1 MREQKEKKVTIPVIT
16 LDGLSG
22 SGKGT
27 YSQMMAKALG
37 WHYLDSGA
45 LFRAVAWA
53 ILHHQTVYES
63 EAQLRA
69 LLESLDIDMKATP
82 KTGDFNVSCN
92 GRDITA
98 DIRTEVVGSMASKCA
113 KIQLVRD
120 FILDLNRTC
129 RKPPGLVADGRDM
142 GTVVFPDATL
152 KFYLEADTETR
163 ARRRQAQLKA
173 KGINVSLREVQDE
186 LIQRDHRDQSRE
198 IAPAVPASDVI
209 RVSTAQSTIE
219 QVFETL
225 MQHVHCE
232 MN

>member
-1 MREQKEKKVTIPVIT
+1 MTVTVIT

-27 YSQMMAKALG
+27 YSLLLAKALG

-45 LFRAVAWA
+45 LYRAVAWA
-53 ILHHQTVYES
+53 ILHHKTVYEVDR
-63 EAQLRA
+63 ELQA
-69 LLESLDIDMKATP
+69 LLQSLTIIMEAIP
-82 KTGDFNVSCN
+82 KTGHFEVSCN

-98 DIRTEVVGSMASKCA
+98 DIRTESVSSMASKCA
-113 KIQLVRD
+113 KIQSVRD
-120 FILDLNRTC
+120 FILGLNRAC
-129 RKPPGLVADGRDM
+129 RQPPGLVADGRDM

-152 KFYLEADTETR
+152 KFYLEADTATR
-163 ARRRQAQLKA
+163 AHRRQVQLKA
-173 KGINVSLREVQDE
+173 KGINVSLREVQEE
-186 LIQRDHRDQSRE
+186 LIQRDHRDQSRD

-209 RVSTAQSTIE
+209 RISTADLSID
-219 QVFETL
+219 QVFDTL